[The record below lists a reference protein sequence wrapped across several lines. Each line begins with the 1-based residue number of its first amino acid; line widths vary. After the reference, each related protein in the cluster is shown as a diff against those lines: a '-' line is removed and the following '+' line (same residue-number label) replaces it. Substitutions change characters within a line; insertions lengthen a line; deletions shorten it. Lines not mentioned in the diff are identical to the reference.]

1 MFWLDLL
8 LFRQKVMMTMMMMMI
23 VIIALKMMMMMMMM
37 MKPHL
42 RTKKLVPYCA
52 AHNNTFSAST
62 NVRELPPFP
71 ALDLTV
77 SSQNKFPAGEYLGF
91 YVKGVGEEMT
101 RNVGNIFGV
110 SEQQKS

>member
-1 MFWLDLL
+1 
-8 LFRQKVMMTMMMMMI
+8 
-23 VIIALKMMMMMMMM
+23 MMMMMM

-52 AHNNTFSAST
+52 AHNNTFSASI

-110 SEQQKS
+110 SQQQKSQKMYVIKFFPRFLDLSNSMVLIHCPVA